1 MTDLADTI
9 DRGEGHPGLW
19 IRSIALCL
27 GMAGGLHL
35 VGIVGVYHAVLDPLP
50 RSSMLVVA
58 VALLAAGLGPWL
70 PQRVIARR
78 LRSIRRDGD
87 VVGVGLRWEF
97 LSHTATPA
105 QQGLLWVVL
114 AVGCLSTG
122 TIALILLWAAR
133 PIELACLWLT
143 QRFFLSPAELL
154 AADVSAVVA
163 GVFVPWVIIG
173 LIAACLYALAASH
186 DPPSRAGGGVAGFI
200 LVGAASG
207 LAVSSWTILQSS
219 PGRTALIGML
229 PMFVAAALAVVRA
242 GKHQSLQAGE
252 AYPEAQV
259 PEHAPEAGYA
269 LLATLTAWG
278 GLVGTA
284 LAVWPRVV
292 TTGLSVAP
300 VAESLLPAW
309 FLLFVGVG
317 VLVAGLP
324 ASRSD
329 HPAGACGLVMVLAGV
344 AMGLAIAGCAIAG
357 LVAQGAPHADGRWT
371 TVIVLSA
378 LAVGG
383 GGAGAAFPYLK
394 RALIAQSGSPAVA
407 SAQVLTAVL
416 TGGALAGLA
425 ATCWIVP
432 VAGTL
437 VALAAAGLVAL
448 AAGGLLVIFDVGG
461 PTRHRVRRLLT
472 VFAALLGLM
481 VGLPKV
487 SRVWLGW
494 GHDVVAVQEGAWLTA
509 SLVKHGED
517 LELAFD
523 LQAERPRTG
532 RSRSRAM
539 QRALHAVRQLRGR
552 INRCWLISPGDLLP
566 SEFVGTRG
574 GDVET
579 TGFDPI
585 GPKLFGASRRS
596 SNPSAVADRSAEPA
610 LRRLRSTRTQH
621 DLIVIAS
628 MPGGHPA
635 NAVIWSVEG
644 VQRAMRRVA
653 PRGVLAGLLRPAEH
667 AQTELAVIAAT
678 FAAAVRGDT
687 RAGLV
692 GEGTDQVLVL
702 LAAGA
707 PPPEWDWSAAAQAG
721 MRRVGP
727 IAGFVRVVPGVLPNS
742 LRALS
747 LRPSGRM
754 AEGGLQLTDY
764 VSKTR
769 NWRELKPSARPA
781 PVWPPTHVSR

>member
-19 IRSIALCL
+19 IRFVALCL
-27 GMAGGLHL
+27 GMSGSLHL

-50 RSSMLVVA
+50 RSSVLVVA

-70 PQRVIARR
+70 PQRAIARR
-78 LRSIRRDGD
+78 LRSLRRDGD
-87 VVGVGLRWEF
+87 VAGVGLRWEL

-114 AVGCLSTG
+114 AVGCLGTG

-133 PIELACLWLT
+133 PIEAACLWLT
-143 QRFFLSPAELL
+143 QRFFLSSAELL
-154 AADVSAVVA
+154 AVDGLAVVA
-163 GVFVPWVIIG
+163 GVFVPWLILG
-173 LIAACLYALAASH
+173 LTAACLYGLAATYE
-186 DPPSRAGGGVAGFI
+186 PPSRAGGGVAGCV

-207 LAVSSWTILQSS
+207 LALSSWTILQSS
-219 PGRTALIGML
+219 PGRTALIGTL
-229 PMFVAAALAVVRA
+229 PLFVAAALAVVRA
-242 GKHQSLQAGE
+242 GRHQRPEADE
-252 AYPEAQV
+252 AYPEVQV

-284 LAVWPRVV
+284 LALWPRVV
-292 TTGLSVAP
+292 TTGLSIGP
-300 VAESLLPAW
+300 LAEFLLPAW
-309 FLLFVGVG
+309 FLLFAGVG
-317 VLVAGLP
+317 VLAAGLT

-329 HPAGACGLVMVLAGV
+329 HPAGVCGPVMVLAGV
-344 AMGLAIAGCAIAG
+344 AMGVAIAGCATAG
-357 LVAQGAPHADGRWT
+357 LATDESGHAGGRWS

-407 SAQVLTAVL
+407 SAQVLTAAL
-416 TGGALAGLA
+416 AGGALAGLA

-437 VALAAAGLVAL
+437 VALAGAGLLAL

-461 PTRHRVRRLLT
+461 PTRHRVRRLLI

-487 SRVWLGW
+487 SRVWLRW
-494 GHDVVAVQEGAWLTA
+494 GRDVVAVQEGAWLTA
-509 SLVKHGED
+509 LLVKDGED
-517 LELAFD
+517 IALAYCPR
-523 LQAERPRTG
+523 AESLGSG
-532 RSRSRAM
+532 RARSRAM
-539 QRALHAVRQLRGR
+539 QRGLHAVRQLRGR
-552 INRCWLISPGDLLP
+552 INRCWLISPGDVAPNAPGL
-566 SEFVGTRG
+566 RQG
-574 GDVET
+574 GEVEM

-585 GPKLFGASRRS
+585 GPKLYGAVHRS
-596 SNPSAVADRSAEPA
+596 SNPSAGSDLSAEPV
-610 LRRLRSTRTQH
+610 LRQLRSVRTRH
-621 DLIVIAS
+621 DLIVIVS

-644 VQRAMRRVA
+644 VQRAMGRVA
-653 PRGVLAGLLRPAEH
+653 PRGVLAGLLRPSEH
-667 AQTELAVIAAT
+667 AQTELAAIAAT
-678 FAAAVRGDT
+678 FAAAAPGDT

-702 LAAGA
+702 LAAGWPA
-707 PPPEWDWSAAAQAG
+707 PKWDWSAAAQAG

-727 IAGFVRVVPGVLPNS
+727 ISGFVRVVPGVLPNS
-742 LRALS
+742 LRALT
-747 LRPSGRM
+747 LRPSGQV

-769 NWRELKPSARPA
+769 NWREIKPSARPA
-781 PVWPPTHVSR
+781 PVWPPTHPPR